1 MESFKI
7 LALSGG
13 GSKGY
18 LHIGALEI
26 LEEKVGNLHEYF
38 KEGIYGCSVGS
49 IIGTAIAFG
58 IPLKKIKELF
68 KSLSFNELFKID
80 MKVEEIFIKI
90 EPFQES
96 DRVVMFNV
104 SKDEYEY
111 VDESLI
117 VEHSCSRCE
126 IIKNISEFS
135 CEDSTYCRECS
146 KIVNTTYRDSMRGK
160 LMSLYTGIRNERRF
174 DEPYLTL
181 EEFLLQSCKRVVL
194 LHKKFENREFHRVL

>member
-80 MKVEEIFIKI
+80 MKVEEIFIKKGI
-90 EPFQES
+90 FNMDLFYYIIIYLFYFQANKFFTK
-96 DRVVMFNV
+96 RNIQF
-104 SKDEYEY
+104 KICWF
-111 VDESLI
+111 I
-117 VEHSCSRCE
+117 VFTH
-126 IIKNISEFS
+126 FS
-135 CEDSTYCRECS
+135 S
-146 KIVNTTYRDSMRGK
+146 
-160 LMSLYTGIRNERRF
+160 
-174 DEPYLTL
+174 
-181 EEFLLQSCKRVVL
+181 
-194 LHKKFENREFHRVL
+194 